1 MTTGV
6 DRDRSH
12 ESIINDTLARF
23 LRERCSLSAVAE
35 TLHDG
40 RRPDII
46 VRLLEGPVILE
57 IELEPALTVEADAL
71 SRLGMEIGGRKVQN
85 VFSVTVPGRLRSTSQ
100 QHLYAR
106 MAGATLVWQE
116 WRIDGLAKPE
126 RRARYGEV
134 MRLYRGDGQRTTRHA
149 PAQAVG
155 PGRPHGAADRIA
167 LARKKWASAAPIPTD
182 PEHPARR
189 WLAARHLWRPDLQL
203 PPSVRWL
210 EASGGPS
217 VGGLLAAFAPPGH
230 GQPSGV
236 QLVSVDGD
244 GRPAPDRAGPTG
256 LAKRSIGVM
265 RGAVCVLGLPDAVS
279 GVNVAEGL
287 ADVLALAS
295 RLPWPAICTGGSG
308 GFKNH
313 DLARW
318 LAGLGAVH
326 VWADLDEPDG
336 IEAAGVL
343 AGRVVV
349 LGGVSWIERVGVG
362 ADPRE
367 AGAPFP
373 PLDAAAVESYAG
385 DLERDGLPTWEA
397 RRLASVIC
405 AKLE

>member
-1 MTTGV
+1 MRLLVSRRLALMRRYQSGISFGPEPTAADLAAAFGLSRTGPGNYNGPCPLCSGD
-6 DRDRSH
+6 DRFHVH
-12 ESIINDTLARF
+12 E
-23 LRERCSLSAVAE
+23 V
-35 TLHDG
+35 DG
-40 RRPDII
+40 RAVVGCR
-46 VRLLEGPVILE
+46 GC
-57 IELEPALTVEADAL
+57 
-71 SRLGMEIGGRKVQN
+71 
-85 VFSVTVPGRLRSTSQ
+85 
-100 QHLYAR
+100 
-106 MAGATLVWQE
+106 
-116 WRIDGLAKPE
+116 IDGLAKPE
-126 RRARYGEV
+126 RSARYGEV

-256 LAKRSIGVM
+256 LAKRSIGAM

-336 IEAAGVL
+336 IKAAGVL

-362 ADPRE
+362 ADPGE

>member
-1 MTTGV
+1 MST
-6 DRDRSH
+6 
-12 ESIINDTLARF
+12 
-23 LRERCSLSAVAE
+23 
-35 TLHDG
+35 
-40 RRPDII
+40 
-46 VRLLEGPVILE
+46 
-57 IELEPALTVEADAL
+57 
-71 SRLGMEIGGRKVQN
+71 
-85 VFSVTVPGRLRSTSQ
+85 RST
-100 QHLYAR
+100 
-106 MAGATLVWQE
+106 AGPWWAVGGC
-116 WRIDGLAKPE
+116 IDGLAKPE
-126 RRARYGEV
+126 RSAQYGKV
-134 MRLYRGDGQRTTRHA
+134 MRLYRGDGRRTTRHA

-155 PGRPHGAADRIA
+155 PSRPHGAADRIA
-167 LARKKWASAAPIPTD
+167 LARKKWTSAAPIPTD

-210 EASGGPS
+210 EASGAPS

-256 LAKRSIGVM
+256 LAKRSIGAM

-326 VWADLDEPDG
+326 VWANLDEPDG

-343 AGRVVV
+343 AGRIVV
-349 LGGVSWIERVGVG
+349 LGGGVVDRACRRGCRPRRGGRAISAPGRCGRRVLRRRPG
-362 ADPRE
+362 
-367 AGAPFP
+367 
-373 PLDAAAVESYAG
+373 
-385 DLERDGLPTWEA
+385 A
-397 RRLASVIC
+397 RRPATHTSPTQIAVRHAAQSKCASDGSRPIPS
-405 AKLE
+405 

>member
-1 MTTGV
+1 MRRYQGGMSFGPEPTAAELAAAFGLSRTGPGNYNGPCPLCSGD
-6 DRDRSH
+6 DRFHVH
-12 ESIINDTLARF
+12 E
-23 LRERCSLSAVAE
+23 V
-35 TLHDG
+35 DG
-40 RRPDII
+40 RAVVGCR
-46 VRLLEGPVILE
+46 GC
-57 IELEPALTVEADAL
+57 
-71 SRLGMEIGGRKVQN
+71 
-85 VFSVTVPGRLRSTSQ
+85 
-100 QHLYAR
+100 
-106 MAGATLVWQE
+106 
-116 WRIDGLAKPE
+116 IDGLAKPE
-126 RRARYGEV
+126 RSARYGEV
-134 MRLYRGDGQRTTRHA
+134 MRLYRGDGQQTTRHA

-256 LAKRSIGVM
+256 LAKRSIGAM

-336 IEAAGVL
+336 LKAAGVL

-362 ADPRE
+362 ADPGE

>member
-1 MTTGV
+1 MRLLVSRRLALMRRYQGGTSFGPEPTAAELAAAFGLSRTGPGNYNGPCPLCSGD
-6 DRDRSH
+6 DRFHVH
-12 ESIINDTLARF
+12 E
-23 LRERCSLSAVAE
+23 V
-35 TLHDG
+35 DG
-40 RRPDII
+40 RAVVGCR
-46 VRLLEGPVILE
+46 GC
-57 IELEPALTVEADAL
+57 
-71 SRLGMEIGGRKVQN
+71 
-85 VFSVTVPGRLRSTSQ
+85 
-100 QHLYAR
+100 
-106 MAGATLVWQE
+106 
-116 WRIDGLAKPE
+116 IDGLAKPE
-126 RRARYGEV
+126 RSARYGEV
-134 MRLYRGDGQRTTRHA
+134 MRLYRGDGQWTTRHA
-149 PAQAVG
+149 PAPAVG

-256 LAKRSIGVM
+256 LAKRSIGAM

-326 VWADLDEPDG
+326 VFADLDEPDG
-336 IEAAGVL
+336 IKAAGVY
-343 AGRVVV
+343 GRQNR
-349 LGGVSWIERVGVG
+349 L
-362 ADPRE
+362 
-367 AGAPFP
+367 
-373 PLDAAAVESYAG
+373 
-385 DLERDGLPTWEA
+385 RDVA
-397 RRLASVIC
+397 RRTMSLGTAPHT
-405 AKLE
+405 

>member
-1 MTTGV
+1 MRRYQGGISFGPEPTAAELAAAFGLSPTGPGNYNGPCPLCAGDNRFHVSVV
-6 DRDRSH
+6 DGRVLFGCRGCIDY
-12 ESIINDTLARF
+12 L
-23 LRERCSLSAVAE
+23 AE
-35 TLHDG
+35 T
-40 RRPDII
+40 
-46 VRLLEGPVILE
+46 
-57 IELEPALTVEADAL
+57 
-71 SRLGMEIGGRKVQN
+71 
-85 VFSVTVPGRLRSTSQ
+85 
-100 QHLYAR
+100 
-106 MAGATLVWQE
+106 
-116 WRIDGLAKPE
+116 E

-134 MRLYRGDGQRTTRHA
+134 MRLYRGDGRRTTRYA
-149 PAQAVG
+149 PSQAVG

-210 EASGGPS
+210 ETSGGPS

-313 DLARW
+313 DRARW
-318 LAGLGAVH
+318 LASPGAVH

-336 IEAAGVL
+336 IKAAGVY
-343 AGRVVV
+343 GRQNR
-349 LGGVSWIERVGVG
+349 L
-362 ADPRE
+362 
-367 AGAPFP
+367 
-373 PLDAAAVESYAG
+373 
-385 DLERDGLPTWEA
+385 RDVA
-397 RRLASVIC
+397 RRTMSLGTASHT
-405 AKLE
+405 